1 MSCAE
6 KMKWKVE
13 KWGDDI
19 STHKSGRRVSLLC
32 LVIILYMLYGHMYR
46 QWWFTALHSEVEKHA
61 KIEVCELWETHWI
74 HCPAQLYSIMNI
86 YNSTIYDI
94 NNKFGNNS
102 YYYWVTCKT
111 NVAKKY
117 EISPFFERNVY
128 FVAMF
133 DMYQSFVFIYVIEE
147 TLLSVIICV
156 I

>member
-1 MSCAE
+1 MPWAE

-74 HCPAQLYSIMNI
+74 HCQAPLYSIMNI
-86 YNSTIYDI
+86 YDSTIYDI
-94 NNKFGNNS
+94 NNKFGNIS
-102 YYYWVTCKT
+102 YWDGVMCKT
-111 NVAKKY
+111 NVDKTTWILVNFRKKG
-117 EISPFFERNVY
+117 IFRRNVW
-128 FVAMF
+128 
-133 DMYQSFVFIYVIEE
+133 YVQEFCLYRYYSKD
-147 TLLSVIICV
+147 TR
-156 I
+156 